1 MGVLLYHGSK
11 DERMSLRRKHMPL
24 TVTSSFPV
32 IVTSYE
38 VAMNDRKFLAKY
50 KWKYIVVDEV
60 SLPCIL
66 YIVVET

>member
-1 MGVLLYHGSK
+1 
-11 DERMSLRRKHMPL
+11 MPL

-60 SLPCIL
+60 FLLPYFL
-66 YIVVET
+66 YLFIGIR